1 MALPRPCG
9 VQGNLLSHKARR
21 NWQTVASAVRQALA
35 ETGVRARAGTAVDAA
50 LTHLAETLEPE
61 AFLRS
66 FRTALGKPV
75 RTAAP
80 APPLPPVQDRR
91 RKP

>member
-21 NWQTVASAVRQALA
+21 NWQTVAAAVHQALA
-35 ETGVRARAGTAVDAA
+35 DTGIRAQAGTAVDAA
-50 LTHLAETLEPE
+50 LTHLVETLEPE

-75 RTAAP
+75 RPAALE
-80 APPLPPVQDRR
+80 PPTPPMQDRR
-91 RKP
+91 RTP